1 LRIRGGRGWRRDGVA
16 RCRGR
21 AMGDESGSERCEG
34 ALWICITTVKG
45 KTCMTLC
52 VGHRDGVYRTILDSA
67 CVIHLREQHIN
78 TRAQL
83 EHIADRYK
91 LSLYCIQSSSV
102 IHYLITQC
110 EAFRHLFLCE
120 LHLSYHLTPSLLRSC
135 ESVIANVAL
144 FTRLAAA

>member
-1 LRIRGGRGWRRDGVA
+1 MDRCKGV
-16 RCRGR
+16 R
-21 AMGDESGSERCEG
+21 AKGDENGRERYER

-45 KTCMTLC
+45 KTCMALC

-67 CVIHLREQHIN
+67 CIIHLCEHHIN
-78 TRAQL
+78 ARAQPQR
-83 EHIADRYK
+83 IAGRYK

-135 ESVIANVAL
+135 ESLIVNVAL